1 MRHRYDAG
9 PAWPREGARG
19 MRRFTCALLAVALL
33 VSGLLGCAPAPGTSG
48 TPSGP
53 PTATPPPS
61 APSSSPATPSV
72 SPTSPAPTTQPVDLD
87 VYFIF
92 KEKVQAVHRSAPAGT
107 KGVLKAALVALLAGP
122 TATEKA
128 AGLTSAIPSGT
139 TLRGVTVS
147 GNVATVDLSSKYVS
161 GGGSLSMLLRIA
173 QVVYTATQFDP
184 VDSVRF
190 SVNGKVVST
199 IGGEGVM
206 VGTPQTRGDW
216 EGQTPAILVEEP
228 AWGGVLREGGTMRGT
243 ANVFEA
249 AFRVRL
255 TASGGKVIF
264 DRKVMA
270 TSGTGTRGTW
280 SMKVT
285 LYHSI
290 ATAGTLRVY
299 DLSAKD
305 GKPENVIDIPVEL
318 AP

>member
-1 MRHRYDAG
+1 MKRII
-9 PAWPREGARG
+9 
-19 MRRFTCALLAVALL
+19 FALLIAALL
-33 VSGLLGCAPAPGTSG
+33 TSGLAGCSPAPSTPG
-48 TPSGP
+48 TPSAP
-53 PTATPPPS
+53 ATVTPPPS
-61 APSSSPATPSV
+61 TPASPSATPSV

-87 VYFIF
+87 VYFIY

-107 KGVLKAALVALLAGP
+107 KGVLKSALTALLTGP
-122 TATEKA
+122 TASERA
-128 AGLTSAIPSGT
+128 AGLTSTIPSGT

-147 GNVATVDLSSKYVS
+147 GNVATIDLSSRYVS

-173 QVVYTATQFDP
+173 QVVYAATQFSP

-199 IGGEGVM
+199 IGGEGVI
-206 VGTPQTRGDW
+206 VRSPQTRADW
-216 EGQTPAILVEEP
+216 EGHTPAILVEEP
-228 AWGGVLREGGTMRGT
+228 AWGGTLREGEAIRGT

-280 SMKVT
+280 ATKAT
-285 LYHSI
+285 LYHTT
-290 ATAGTLRVY
+290 ATKGTLRVY